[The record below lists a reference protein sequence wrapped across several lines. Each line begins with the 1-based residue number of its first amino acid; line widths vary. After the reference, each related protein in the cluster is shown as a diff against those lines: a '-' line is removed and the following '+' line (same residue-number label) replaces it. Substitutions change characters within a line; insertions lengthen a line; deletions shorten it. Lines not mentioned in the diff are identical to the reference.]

1 MSLSQVV
8 PTLALSRSGAVEIF
22 IFPLRLFTDSR
33 INNYITRMKKNN
45 KSAYKII
52 GFHEKLKK
60 RNNYWK
66 MIYINIDISISKK
79 FNKNIR
85 IDVKSTTLIY

>member
-1 MSLSQVV
+1 LSLSQVV

-45 KSAYKII
+45 KSAY
-52 GFHEKLKK
+52 
-60 RNNYWK
+60 RNNGISWK
-66 MIYINIDISISKK
+66 MIYINIDIFISKQI
-79 FNKNIR
+79 NKNIWV
-85 IDVKSTTLIY
+85 DVKSINSNILILIY